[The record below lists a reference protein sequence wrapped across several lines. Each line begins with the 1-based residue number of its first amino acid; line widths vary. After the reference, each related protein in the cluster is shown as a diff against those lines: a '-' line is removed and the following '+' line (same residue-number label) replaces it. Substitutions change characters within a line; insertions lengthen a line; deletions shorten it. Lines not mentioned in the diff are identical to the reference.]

1 MNIVIPMA
9 GAGSRFVDV
18 GIDIPKPLIEVL
30 GNTLIEHAIK
40 SFDVEG
46 RFIFITRDYGKSYN
60 NTLSTILKTLRPESI
75 EIKVSSVTSGAVE
88 SVLRAQEFIDND
100 DSLVVYNCDQK
111 IEWDPYVLL
120 NHIKNKDPSALL
132 VLYKSTNPKNSFAEI
147 SDDNIVRVAEKN
159 PISDNALIGFHY
171 WKHGSDFCTSANK
184 LMDHYRSSG
193 SPECYVSETYNY
205 LYKKINAYFI
215 ANNVYVPLG
224 TPEDVSKFVGK
235 EREYNENKP
244 KTLFIDIDGT
254 ISKHQHAISGVYQ
267 NTAEVLPGV
276 IKKFDEWD
284 SAGYRII
291 LTTGRKESTR
301 AVTEKQ
307 LEEMQISYDMLIM
320 GVGSGTRVIIND
332 KLNTDMFD
340 RAVSIN
346 VITDN
351 GFENVDWEKH
361 GL

>member
-9 GAGSRFVDV
+9 GAGSRFANAGFDT
-18 GIDIPKPLIEVL
+18 PKPLIEVM
-30 GNTLIEHAIK
+30 GKAMVEHAIR
-40 SFDVEG
+40 SFDVDG
-46 RFIFITRDYGKSYN
+46 RFIFITRDFGELHN
-60 NTLSTILKTLRPESI
+60 RILSNVLKTLRPESI
-75 EIKVSSVTSGAVE
+75 EIKIDTVTSGAVE
-88 SVLRAQEFIDND
+88 SALHAQRFIDND
-100 DSLVVYNCDQK
+100 SPLVIYNCDQK
-111 IEWDPYVLL
+111 IDWDADVLL
-120 NHIKNKDPSALL
+120 NHIEEKDPDALL
-132 VLYKSTNPKNSFAEI
+132 VLYKSTNPCNSFAEI
-147 SDDNIVRVAEKN
+147 VDNNIVRVAEKN

-171 WKHGSDFCTSANK
+171 WKHGSDFCASASK

-205 LYKKINAYFI
+205 LYKKVSAYFI
-215 ANNVYVPLG
+215 ANNVYIPLG

-235 EREYNENKP
+235 EREYDENKP

-254 ISKHQHAISGVYQ
+254 IAKHQHAISGVYQ
-267 NTAEVLPGV
+267 NKTEVLPGV

-291 LTTGRKESTR
+291 LTTGRKESAR

-320 GVGSGTRVIIND
+320 GVGTGNRILIND
-332 KLNTDMFD
+332 KLSEDMFD
-340 RAVSIN
+340 RASAIN
-346 VITDN
+346 VITDA
-351 GFENVDWEKH
+351 GFENTDWEKY